1 MSWAKLAALIPPP
14 RRNIVRYHGILA
26 PDAHDRGQVV
36 YDLAVVSHRRHDLNG
51 QLVKRLYS
59 GSLPAG

>member
-14 RRNIVRYHGILA
+14 RLNIVRYHGILA

-36 YDLAVVSHRRHDLNG
+36 PSPPTPPPPCHHLIM
-51 QLVKRLYS
+51 
-59 GSLPAG
+59 